1 MFKSSILAAFIATGL
16 IGAAVAPAKAV
27 VVNYDVTFADPDGN
41 GPLTG
46 GTGVLQLN
54 LPSLLGSGFT
64 QIYPGSGAPNS
75 GTLPTSDF
83 VSLSATLDG
92 YSFLFS
98 SIGNGNG
105 QIASLQFNNGWLT
118 DIETAGAG
126 AISSSNSSEHLQLH
140 GSSFDQV
147 LAYPGNG
154 ANFTGS
160 FTAASPVV
168 AAASVATPVAAVPEP
183 STWAMMILGFCGLS
197 FMAYRRRQNGAASVA

>member
-1 MFKSSILAAFIATGL
+1 MFKSSIRAAFIATGL

-27 VVNYDVTFADPDGN
+27 VVNYNITFADPDGN

-46 GTGVLQLN
+46 GTAVLQLN

-98 SIGNGNG
+98 SVGNGTG

-140 GSSFDQV
+140 
-147 LAYPGNG
+147 
-154 ANFTGS
+154 
-160 FTAASPVV
+160 
-168 AAASVATPVAAVPEP
+168 
-183 STWAMMILGFCGLS
+183 
-197 FMAYRRRQNGAASVA
+197 

>member
-1 MFKSSILAAFIATGL
+1 
-16 IGAAVAPAKAV
+16 
-27 VVNYDVTFADPDGN
+27 
-41 GPLTG
+41 
-46 GTGVLQLN
+46 LQLN

-105 QIASLQFNNGWLT
+105 QIAGLQFNNGLLT

-140 GSSFDQV
+140 GSSFDQL
-147 LAYPGNG
+147 LAYPGN
-154 ANFTGS
+154 AASFTGS
-160 FTAASPVV
+160 FT
-168 AAASVATPVAAVPEP
+168 VATPVVAAVPEP

-197 FMAYRRRQNGAASVA
+197 FMAYRRSQNGAALSLV